1 MQFLVAA
8 SLFAAA
14 LAAPVAQTTDC
25 PNPAHCGPP
34 DTTHYEN
41 IDISDYFLRRNGS
54 DITSVNF
61 KLSGDNAKNISCS
74 IGATT
79 LPSETITCG
88 DANGPDSGYR
98 FIMTKPTDPSRDAD
112 IAIYHQTGQASGL
125 WGEGY
130 VPSYCHAGGD
140 GPDDFICSQV
150 GFYTLV
156 IHP

>member
-14 LAAPVAQTTDC
+14 LAAPAAQTPDC
-25 PNPAHCGPP
+25 PNPAHCGAPSTGP
-34 DTTHYEN
+34 YEN
-41 IDISDYFLRRNGS
+41 VDITDYFLRKNGS
-54 DITSVNF
+54 DITSVDF
-61 KLSGDNAKNISCS
+61 KLSGNAGKNISCA

-88 DANGPDSGYR
+88 EPDSMYR

-125 WGEGY
+125 WAEGY

-140 GPDDFICSQV
+140 GPEDFVCNQV
-150 GFYTLV
+150 GFYTIVL
-156 IHP
+156 HQ